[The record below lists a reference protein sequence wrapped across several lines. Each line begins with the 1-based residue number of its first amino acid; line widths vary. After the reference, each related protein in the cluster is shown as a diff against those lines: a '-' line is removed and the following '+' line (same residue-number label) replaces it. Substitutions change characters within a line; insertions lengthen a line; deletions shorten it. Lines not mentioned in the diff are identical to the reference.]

1 MTGWVGSAGNA
12 PDLSFG
18 QIDDWE
24 RAALTRVE
32 QITELSA
39 AVARLRATRT
49 SVDGRVQ
56 VTVDSQG
63 RLRDLRFSRDSE
75 VLGPDKLAA
84 AVLATVEQAI
94 GDVTEQAALLAD
106 RASGLAAEALRAHLR
121 KRDMR

>member
-1 MTGWVGSAGNA
+1 MTSWVGSAGNA

-32 QITELSA
+32 QITEWSA

-75 VLGPDKLAA
+75 VLGPDKLA
-84 AVLATVEQAI
+84 VLATVEQAI

-106 RASGLAAEALRAHLR
+106 RASGPAAEALRAHLR

>member
-1 MTGWVGSAGNA
+1 MCIR
-12 PDLSFG
+12 D
-18 QIDDWE
+18 
-24 RAALTRVE
+24 
-32 QITELSA
+32 
-39 AVARLRATRT
+39 RT

-106 RASGLAAEALRAHLR
+106 RASGLAAEALGAHLR

>member
-1 MTGWVGSAGNA
+1 
-12 PDLSFG
+12 
-18 QIDDWE
+18 
-24 RAALTRVE
+24 
-32 QITELSA
+32 
-39 AVARLRATRT
+39 
-49 SVDGRVQ
+49 
-56 VTVDSQG
+56 
-63 RLRDLRFSRDSE
+63 LRFSRDSE